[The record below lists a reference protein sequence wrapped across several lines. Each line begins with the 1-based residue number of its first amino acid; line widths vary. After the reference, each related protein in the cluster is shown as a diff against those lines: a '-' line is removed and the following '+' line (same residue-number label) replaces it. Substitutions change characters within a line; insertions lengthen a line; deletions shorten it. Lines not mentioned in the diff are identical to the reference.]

1 MNFGKIFA
9 FLVIALLVIAGQT
22 EASKLSKALKK
33 IGHAGSKVVSGIEK
47 GAEVVGT
54 VCGLITC

>member
-1 MNFGKIFA
+1 MFVSSF
-9 FLVIALLVIAGQT
+9 Q
-22 EASKLSKALKK
+22 
-33 IGHAGSKVVSGIEK
+33 GHAGSKVVSGIEK